1 MPCIEVAPIGI
12 STTSIKKIS
21 INIDIHS
28 SHGEPVSYQKDD
40 DGDIEYFQESQ
51 LNDLTDD
58 KGYFHGSESNKMS
71 NVKLDQI
78 LKQQLTKND
87 SIDSFKSARGSL
99 G

>member
-1 MPCIEVAPIGI
+1 MYSSNSNRYYHYSCVRK
-12 STTSIKKIS
+12 TYT

-28 SHGEPVSYQKDD
+28 GHGEFLNYQKDD
-40 DGDIEYFQESQ
+40 DGDIEYFQEGQ

-71 NVKLDQI
+71 NVALNHI